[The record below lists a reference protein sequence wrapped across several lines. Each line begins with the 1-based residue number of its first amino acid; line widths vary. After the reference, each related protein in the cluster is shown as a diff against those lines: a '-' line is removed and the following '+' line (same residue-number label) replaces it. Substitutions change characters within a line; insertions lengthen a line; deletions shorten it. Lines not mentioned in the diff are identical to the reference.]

1 MLKDRSTRTCGTDG
15 FKIAL
20 HSYAT
25 PWRIG
30 NSFRRKFTAS
40 WVWFRVHDLLT
51 HKRGTERER
60 KREREGGRGGSLN
73 FHVELVGA
81 SDHADWQYAR
91 AVLKLHSHLRIRDA
105 HIPNRC
111 DWIECMKMGILKL
124 VLCSRY
130 LKLFP
135 TRNFNVI
142 LDNYWHCCAV
152 TNNLNEI
159 FIQEFYLKINDIYAC
174 IIYHFTKRLYY
185 KFSIL

>member
-1 MLKDRSTRTCGTDG
+1 MALKSRYVRTPLRDASEIVFAESSLQVEFDSVCTT
-15 FKIAL
+15 F
-20 HSYAT
+20 
-25 PWRIG
+25 WRT
-30 NSFRRKFTAS
+30 NEEQK
-40 WVWFRVHDLLT
+40 
-51 HKRGTERER
+51 ER
-60 KREREGGRGGSLN
+60 KRGRGERLN

-135 TRNFNVI
+135 TRNFNVT
-142 LDNYWHCCAV
+142 LDNYWHSYQQFDKWNFH
-152 TNNLNEI
+152 TG
-159 FIQEFYLKINDIYAC
+159 
-174 IIYHFTKRLYY
+174 
-185 KFSIL
+185 ILPQN